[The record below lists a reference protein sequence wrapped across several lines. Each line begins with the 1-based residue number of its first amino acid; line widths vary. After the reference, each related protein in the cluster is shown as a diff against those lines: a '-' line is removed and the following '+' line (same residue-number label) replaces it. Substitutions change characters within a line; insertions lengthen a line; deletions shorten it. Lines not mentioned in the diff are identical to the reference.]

1 MLLATVDLRT
11 DYQVLGLVKGSS
23 MKAKHLGKDIMA
35 EIRKLVGGE
44 VREYAE
50 LLTEA
55 REEAIAKMTAE
66 AEKLGANAVIGVRFA
81 TSTITSGAA
90 EIIAYGTAVK
100 I

>member
-1 MLLATVDLRT
+1 MLLSTVDLRT
-11 DYQVLGLVKGSS
+11 EYQVLGLVKGSS

-55 REEAIAKMTAE
+55 REEAIARMIAE
-66 AEKLGANAVIGVRFA
+66 ADKLGANAVIGVRFA

>member
-1 MLLATVDLRT
+1 MLLSTVDLRT
-11 DYQVLGLVKGSS
+11 EYQVLGLVKGSS

-55 REEAIAKMTAE
+55 REEAIAKMIAE
-66 AEKLGANAVIGVRFA
+66 ADKLGANAVIGVRFA